1 MFKRIRRL
9 IDRLDDRA
17 AEELLWQS
25 RLDILVSELKTVT
38 THGHTE
44 LVELIKRELESHIR
58 LGLIGGF
65 IPYNLPKSN
74 KKLLK
79 IK

>member
-1 MFKRIRRL
+1 MFKRIRQL

-25 RLDILVSELKTVT
+25 RLDLLVSELKTVT
-38 THGHTE
+38 AHGHIEIAE
-44 LVELIKRELESHIR
+44 LVKRELVSHVR
-58 LGLIGGF
+58 LGIIHGY
-65 IPYNLPKSN
+65 IPHNLPKSN
-74 KKLLK
+74 KKLLE

>member
-1 MFKRIRRL
+1 MFKRIRQL
-9 IDRLDDRA
+9 VDILDDRA

-25 RLDILVSELKTVT
+25 RLDILVNELKTVT
-38 THGHTE
+38 AHGHNEIAE
-44 LVELIKRELESHIR
+44 LVKRELESHVR
-58 LGLIGGF
+58 FGLMHGY
-65 IPYNLPKSN
+65 IPHNLPKSN

>member
-1 MFKRIRRL
+1 MFKRIRQF
-9 IDRLDDRA
+9 IDKLDDRA

-25 RLDILVSELKTVT
+25 RLDILVNELKTVT
-38 THGHTE
+38 AHGHTE

-58 LGLIGGF
+58 LGIIRGF
-65 IPYNLPKSN
+65 IPHNLPKSN